1 MAALG
6 SQKILQSEL
15 PVSRY
20 IPYSHHVTPTI
31 ISTKNGDYLSIW
43 RLGGRSHQS
52 AAAEDVCNWTRE
64 LNNLMRGIGNA
75 HISFWS
81 HVVRRRVYEYPD
93 NTFDNSFCRQLD
105 ERYRES
111 FTNYNLMV
119 NDLYLTV
126 LYRPVMDKFL
136 SFLSRRER
144 VSFEQRRLLQEKHI
158 KALEDVNRTI
168 AASFRRYDA
177 ALLGTY
183 DHKGNSYSSA
193 LEFLARLLNAEQHP
207 MPVANARMSDYMV
220 LNRPLFSTWGE
231 VGEIRT
237 AKGAKRFGMLDIT
250 DYSDAT
256 EPGQLNGLLE
266 VPFEFVLTQSF
277 STLSR
282 HAAKGFLQRHKQLLM
297 DAKDVAYQQIQ
308 EIDEALNQLVSGQFV
323 MGEHHGTL
331 TVFGEN
337 APQVRDHLAL
347 ASATLLDVG
356 IISKVV
362 DLALECGFWAQLPGN
377 WAYRPRPAPI
387 TSLNFLSF
395 SPFHNFMSGKPNGN
409 PWGAAVTIL
418 KTVSGTPLYFNF
430 HASKIGEDTTGQRL
444 LGNTVMIGKSGT
456 GKTVTLGFLLA
467 QAQKYQP
474 TVVAFDKDRG
484 MEIVI
489 RAMGGR
495 YLPLKTGLP
504 SGFNPLQLPPTP
516 NNMQFLKQ
524 FIKKLA
530 SAGGAPITHSD
541 EEEIN
546 RALHTMMF
554 HIDRPLRRLSML
566 LQSLPNP
573 LYEGRG
579 GHPTVHARLLKW
591 CEGGEYGWL
600 FDNPEDA
607 LDLTSHR
614 LYGFDITEFLENPE
628 TRGPTMMYLVFRT
641 EGMIDGRRF
650 IYVFDEFWKA
660 LSDPYF
666 EDLAKN
672 KQKTIRK
679 QNGIFVFATQEPSDA
694 LESPIAKTL
703 VQQCATYVFLPNPSA
718 DYQDYIQG
726 FKLTDTE
733 FELIRS
739 LGEDSRKFLIKQGGN
754 SAIAQLNLHGFD
766 DELLVLS
773 GTPDNAELVEEIIAE
788 VGEEPAVWLPIFYN
802 RARLKTS
809 VVPRPTVGPVTNV
822 VPRPTVSS
830 HSTIGSAPNVI
841 SMSNVGPMEKR

>member
-1 MAALG
+1 MIGALK
-6 SQKILQSEL
+6 SQQILQSET
-15 PVSRY
+15 PASRY

-31 ISTKNGDYLSIW
+31 ISTKNGDYLSVW

-52 AAAEDVCNWTRE
+52 VAPEDIFNWTRE
-64 LNNLMRGIGNA
+64 LNNLMRGIGDA
-75 HISFWS
+75 HMAFWS

-93 NTFDNSFCRQLD
+93 STFDNPFCRQLD
-105 ERYRES
+105 EKYRAS

-126 LYRPVMDKFL
+126 LYRPVTDKVL
-136 SFLSRRER
+136 SFLSRSER
-144 VSFEQRRLLQEKHI
+144 VSFEQRKLRQETHL
-158 KALEDVNRTI
+158 KALEDINRTI

-177 ALLGTY
+177 ALLGIY
-183 DHKGNSYSSA
+183 EHKGRSYSSA
-193 LEFLARLLNAEQHP
+193 LEFLARLLNAEHHP
-207 MPVANARMSDYMV
+207 MPVAQNRMCDYMA

-231 VGEIRT
+231 LGEIRT
-237 AKGAKRFGMLDIT
+237 TTGVKRFGMLDMA

-282 HAAKGFLQRHKQLLM
+282 HAAKGFLQRHKQLLL
-297 DAKDVAYQQIQ
+297 DAKDVAYQQIH
-308 EIDEALNQLVSGQFV
+308 EIDEALNQLISGQFV

-331 TVFGEN
+331 TVFGEE
-337 APQVRDHLAL
+337 AAQVRDHLAL
-347 ASATLLDVG
+347 ASATFLDVG
-356 IISKVV
+356 IVSKTV

-377 WAYRPRPAPI
+377 WTYRPRPSPI

-395 SPFHNFMSGKPNGN
+395 SPFHNFMNGKPNGN

-430 HASKIGEDTTGQRL
+430 HASKIGEDSTDQRL

-474 TVVAFDKDRG
+474 TIVAFDKDRG

-530 SAGGAPITHSD
+530 SASGERITHSD
-541 EEEIN
+541 EEEIT
-546 RALHTMMF
+546 RALNTLMY
-554 HIDRPLRRLSML
+554 HIDHPLRRLSML
-566 LQSLPNP
+566 VQSLPNP
-573 LYEGRG
+573 LYEGRE

-607 LDLTSHR
+607 LDLTTHC
-614 LYGFDITEFLENPE
+614 LYGFDITEFLEHPE

-641 EGMIDGRRF
+641 EGMIDGRKF

-718 DYQDYIQG
+718 DYDDYIQG
-726 FKLTDTE
+726 FKLTDAE
-733 FELIRS
+733 FDLIKN
-739 LGEDSRKFLIKQGGN
+739 LGEDSRRFLIKQGGN

-788 VGEEPAVWLPIFYN
+788 VGDDPEVWLPIFYSRVSALN
-802 RARLKTS
+802 RVRI
-809 VVPRPTVGPVTNV
+809 PNV
-822 VPRPTVSS
+822 ASSQSVSS
-830 HSTIGSAPNVI
+830 KPGVSSGSNVI
-841 SMSNVGPMEKR
+841 AMEKR

>member
-1 MAALG
+1 MMGALK
-6 SQKILQSEL
+6 SQNILQSET
-15 PVSRY
+15 PVTQY

-31 ISTKNGDYLSIW
+31 ISTKNGDYLSVW

-52 AAAEDVCNWTRE
+52 AAPDDIFNWTRE
-64 LNNLMRGIGNA
+64 LNNVMRGIGNA
-75 HISFWS
+75 HLAFWS

-93 NTFDNSFCRQLD
+93 STFDNPFCRQLD
-105 ERYRES
+105 ERYRAS

-126 LYRPVMDKFL
+126 LYRPVMDKVL

-144 VSFEQRRLLQEKHI
+144 VSFDQRKLRQETHL
-158 KALEDVNRTI
+158 KALEDINRTI

-177 ALLGTY
+177 ALLGIY
-183 DHKGNSYSSA
+183 NHNGHSYSSA

-207 MPVANARMSDYMV
+207 MPVTASRMADYMA

-231 VGEIRT
+231 LGEIRT
-237 AKGAKRFGMLDIT
+237 TTGVKRFGMLDIA

-282 HAAKGFLQRHKQLLM
+282 HAAKGFLQRHKQLLL

-308 EIDEALNQLVSGQFV
+308 EIDEALNQLISGQFV

-331 TVFGEN
+331 TVFGEE
-337 APQVRDHLAL
+337 AAQVRDHLAL
-347 ASATLLDVG
+347 AGATLLDVG
-356 IISKVV
+356 IVSKAV

-387 TSLNFLSF
+387 TSLNFLCF
-395 SPFHNFMSGKPNGN
+395 SPFHNFMNGKPNGN
-409 PWGAAVTIL
+409 PWGSAVTIL

-430 HASKIGEDTTGQRL
+430 HASKIGEDVTEKRL

-467 QAQKYQP
+467 QAQKYKP

-484 MEIVI
+484 MEIII

-530 SAGGAPITHSD
+530 SAGGERITHSD
-541 EEEIN
+541 EEEIT
-546 RALHTMMF
+546 RALNTLMF
-554 HIDRPLRRLSML
+554 HIDPPLRRLSML
-566 LQSLPNP
+566 VQSLPNP
-573 LYEGRG
+573 LYEGRE
-579 GHPTVHARLLKW
+579 GHPTIHARLLKW

-607 LDLTSHR
+607 LDLTTHR
-614 LYGFDITEFLENPE
+614 LYGFDITEFLEHPE
-628 TRGPTMMYLVFRT
+628 TRGATMMYLVFRT
-641 EGMIDGRRF
+641 EGMIDGRKF

-694 LESPIAKTL
+694 LESPLAKTL

-726 FKLTDTE
+726 FKLTDAE
-733 FELIRS
+733 FDLIKN
-739 LGEDSRKFLIKQGGN
+739 LGEDSRRFLIKQGGN

-788 VGEEPAVWLPIFYN
+788 VGEEPEVWLPLFYD
-802 RARLKTS
+802 RMRLKPSVGTS
-809 VVPRPTVGPVTNV
+809 PNI
-822 VPRPTVSS
+822 SLK
-830 HSTIGSAPNVI
+830 PNVGSI
-841 SMSNVGPMEKR
+841 SNVIHMEKR

>member
-1 MAALG
+1 MGALK
-6 SQKILQSEL
+6 SQKILQSEI
-15 PVSRY
+15 PVARY

-31 ISTKNGDYLSIW
+31 ISTKNGDYLSVW

-52 AAAEDVCNWTRE
+52 AAAEDVFTWTRE
-64 LNNLMRGIGNA
+64 LNNLMRGIGSE
-75 HISFWS
+75 HVSFWT

-93 NTFDNSFCRQLD
+93 STFDNPFCRQLD
-105 ERYRES
+105 ERYRAS

-119 NDLYLTV
+119 NDLYLTI
-126 LYRPVMDKFL
+126 LYRPVVDNIL
-136 SFLSRRER
+136 SFISRRER
-144 VSFEQRRLLQEKHI
+144 PSFEQRKLRQDTHL
-158 KALEDVNRTI
+158 KALEDINRTI

-177 ALLGTY
+177 ALLGIY
-183 DHKGNSYSSA
+183 DHKGHSYSSA

-207 MPVANARMSDYMV
+207 MPITRSRMADYMP
-220 LNRPLFSTWGE
+220 LNRILFSNWGE
-231 VGEIRT
+231 LGEIRT
-237 AKGAKRFGMLDIT
+237 DKETKRFGMLDFV
-250 DYSDAT
+250 DYCDPT
-256 EPGQLNGLLE
+256 EPGQLNSLLE

-277 STLSR
+277 SVLSR
-282 HAAKGFLQRHKQLLM
+282 HAAKGFLQRHKQLLL
-297 DAKDVAYQQIQ
+297 DSKDVAYQQIE
-308 EIDEALNQLVSGQFV
+308 EIDEALNQLISGKFI

-331 TVFGEN
+331 TVFGEE
-337 APQVRDHLAL
+337 ATQVRDRLAL
-347 ASATLLDVG
+347 AKATLNDVG
-356 IISKVV
+356 IISKTM
-362 DLALECGFWAQLPGN
+362 DLALEAGFWAQLPGN

-395 SPFHNFMSGKPNGN
+395 SPFHNFMNGKPNGN

-430 HASKIGEDTTGQRL
+430 HASRIGEDSTDQRL

-474 TVVAFDKDRG
+474 TVVTFDKDRG
-484 MEIVI
+484 MEILI

-530 SAGGAPITHSD
+530 SVGGAITHSD

-546 RALHTMMF
+546 HALQTLMF
-554 HIDRPLRRLSML
+554 HLDPPLRRLSML
-566 LQSLPNP
+566 VQSLPNP
-573 LYEGRG
+573 FYEGRD
-579 GHPTVHARLLKW
+579 GHPTVHARLMKW

-600 FDNPEDA
+600 FDNAEDA

-614 LYGFDITEFLENPE
+614 LYGFDITEFLEHPE

-641 EGMIDGRRF
+641 EGMIDGRKF
-650 IYVFDEFWKA
+650 IYIFDEFWKA

-703 VQQCATYVFLPNPSA
+703 VQQCATYLFLPNPSA
-718 DYQDYIQG
+718 DDKDYIQG
-726 FKLTDTE
+726 FKLTDAE
-733 FELIRS
+733 FELIKN
-739 LGEDSRKFLIKQGGN
+739 LGEDSRRFLIKQGDN

-788 VGEEPAVWLPIFYN
+788 VGEDPAVWLPIFYN
-802 RARLKTS
+802 RMRLKPNVAAMPNIVS
-809 VVPRPTVGPVTNV
+809 MPNV
-822 VPRPTVSS
+822 VTM
-830 HSTIGSAPNVI
+830 G
-841 SMSNVGPMEKR
+841 KR